1 MRLSYNYKTLEFDLI
16 LEEISKNAFSQS
28 AQRIINALKP
38 LSSTEAVETYQH
50 TILECMDI
58 IIRSGSLPFLMDYDI
73 HEIIQYIKQERSLRV
88 TDIQY
93 LRLFLIMIKAIKE
106 REKNFLKENIKLNY
120 LTPYMDNLD
129 PLLHIISEIDLTI
142 DPDGYVLDSA
152 SENLYKLRKE
162 IKRSEQKRK
171 DLLQSLLSKRASI
184 LNESMLVM
192 RNGVYTLPV
201 KTEFKNQ
208 VKGVIQDVSSS
219 GTTTYI
225 EPQEAVNMSVLLK
238 RLTFEE
244 GEEIKQILDDLSSR
258 IYPEKELF
266 SINLENIIALD
277 VFQSIALYSIK
288 YNCHKPKLNNEGNV
302 DLIDARHPLIPQD
315 EVIPIHIK
323 LSTIKPILMITGPNT
338 GGKTVALKT
347 LGLLSI
353 MAQSGLLIPVS
364 DKSTISLFSGV
375 YADIGDKQSIVQ
387 SLSTFSSH
395 ILNIKNILDDVKPGA
410 LLLFD
415 ELGSGT
421 DPVEGVALAKAIIDH
436 LLTMDIRM
444 IITTHYS
451 ELKLYAY
458 QNPRIEN
465 ASVKFDELSLKP
477 QYIIE
482 YGRSGSSNAL
492 KIASRLGL
500 HDEVI
505 HNAFEYT
512 KDKETDLSEAIK
524 NFESKVLELE
534 DLMDE
539 QKVIQKHLQEKE
551 SLLEQKLGSLEH
563 DKQKIL
569 IDYKQKQDALI
580 KKTEK
585 EASAIL
591 AMLKESKA
599 PHEIAELK
607 FELSKLGIVEEEISN
622 EELKV
627 GDYVY
632 INSYDQIG
640 QITSKKRN
648 RFIVKFG
655 HFELEFKPGEL
666 SKRKKPVSQTEEIKK
681 SIITTDEIKLD
692 ASYELDLRGYRYE
705 EVKEAY
711 LKFIDNAILAGLKEL
726 RIIHGFGTGA
736 VRKALYSLLKDDK
749 HIASYRFGGEFEGQ
763 NGVTI
768 VSLK

>member
-1 MRLSYNYKTLEFDLI
+1 MSYNYKTLEFDLI

-28 AQRIINALKP
+28 AISVINDLKP
-38 LSSTEAVETYQH
+38 LNTIEAVETHQE
-50 TILECMDI
+50 TILEYMDI
-58 IIRSGSLPFLMDYDI
+58 IIRSGSLPFLTDYDI
-73 HEIIQYIKQERSLRV
+73 HEIIGYIKQERSLRV
-88 TDIQY
+88 SDIQY
-93 LRLFLIMIKAIKE
+93 LRLFLKMIKAVKD
-106 REKNFLKENIKLNY
+106 REKNFSKEKINLEH
-120 LTPYMDNLD
+120 LAVYMENLD
-129 PLLHIISEIDLTI
+129 PLLNIISEIDLTI

-152 SENLYKLRKE
+152 SEALYKLRKE
-162 IKRSEQKRK
+162 IKRSEQRRK
-171 DLLQSLLSKRASI
+171 DLLQSLLTKRTSI

-192 RNGVYTLPV
+192 RNGVYCLPV

-238 RLTFEE
+238 RLRFEE
-244 GEEIKQILDDLSSR
+244 GEEIKQILDDLASR
-258 IYPEKELF
+258 IYPEKSQL
-266 SINLENIIALD
+266 SINLENIITLD

-288 YNCHKPKLNNEGNV
+288 HNCHKPMLNEIGNV
-302 DLIDARHPLIPQD
+302 DLIDARHPLIPEN
-315 EVIPIHIK
+315 EVIPVHIK

-353 MAQSGLLIPVS
+353 MAQSGLLIPAS
-364 DKSTISLFSGV
+364 EKSTMSLFTGV

-395 ILNIKNILDDVKPGA
+395 ILNIKHILDDVKEGS

-421 DPVEGVALAKAIIDH
+421 DPVEGVALAKAIIDY
-436 LLTMDIRM
+436 LLKLDVRM
-444 IITTHYS
+444 IVTTHYS

-477 QYIIE
+477 LYIIE

-500 HDEVI
+500 HSDVI
-505 HNAFEYT
+505 DNAFEYT
-512 KDKETDLSEAIK
+512 KDKETDLSETIK
-524 NFESKVLELE
+524 NFEQKVLELE
-534 DLMDE
+534 NLMDE
-539 QKVIQKHLQEKE
+539 QKTLNENLQKKTHTLEGKLE
-551 SLLEQKLGSLEH
+551 SLER

-569 IDYKQKQDALI
+569 NDYKQKQDALI

-585 EASAIL
+585 EAKSIL
-591 AMLKESKA
+591 ALLRESKA
-599 PHEIAELK
+599 PHEIAALK
-607 FELSKLGIVEEEISN
+607 FELSKLGIVDEETSN

-632 INSYDQIG
+632 IKSYDQIG
-640 QITSKKRN
+640 HITQKKRN
-648 RFIVKFG
+648 RFTVKFG
-655 HFELEFKPGEL
+655 HFELEFKANEL
-666 SKRKKPVSQTEEIKK
+666 SKRQKPVSQTEEIKK
-681 SIITTDEIKLD
+681 SITSNLNVMPD

-736 VRKALYSLLKDDK
+736 VRKALYSLLKEDK
-749 HIASYRFGGEFEGQ
+749 HVESYRFGGEFEGQ

-768 VSLK
+768 VTLK